1 MIRISN
7 AIEFNNIGSF
17 SLKNTLDCGQ
27 CFRWEE
33 QVDGSYLGIV
43 KNSVV
48 KASQTG
54 NVLKLEEL
62 SQNSINKEDW
72 QEYFGF
78 DTDYVTIESKL
89 KSDDLLTRAYKL
101 SPGIRILKQDPWE
114 ALISFII
121 SQNNNIPRIKK
132 IIKSLCQAAGQ
143 EIISGMFK
151 FPTPQQI
158 LNLSNEK
165 LESIKSGFRAKYIK
179 NAAELVMN
187 GTVSL
192 KELAAKPNDEALDEL
207 IKIKGVGVKVGSCVL
222 IYGFNK
228 LDVVPV
234 DVWVKRGID
243 KYFKNGWPAEVK
255 GLEGVAAQYLYNFV
269 RIFER
274 QQQNREV

>member
-1 MIRISN
+1 
-7 AIEFNNIGSF
+7 
-17 SLKNTLDCGQ
+17 
-27 CFRWEE
+27 
-33 QVDGSYLGIV
+33 
-43 KNSVV
+43 
-48 KASQTG
+48 
-54 NVLKLEEL
+54 
-62 SQNSINKEDW
+62 
-72 QEYFGF
+72 
-78 DTDYVTIESKL
+78 
-89 KSDDLLTRAYKL
+89 
-101 SPGIRILKQDPWE
+101 
-114 ALISFII
+114 
-121 SQNNNIPRIKK
+121 
-132 IIKSLCQAAGQ
+132 
-143 EIISGMFK
+143 
-151 FPTPQQI
+151 
-158 LNLSNEK
+158 
-165 LESIKSGFRAKYIK
+165 
-179 NAAELVMN
+179 MN